1 MTEAFKYMNM
11 RVMKNKV
18 AVQNSPIFLLPLLL
32 FIVSRC
38 VLIVF
43 TVCTR
48 SVHGLFPYHLRFTSG
63 DTLFFLWLA
72 LAEERGI

>member
-18 AVQNSPIFLLPLLL
+18 TVQNSPIFLLPLLL

-48 SVHGLFPYHLRFTSG
+48 SVPVSSPVHF
-63 DTLFFLWLA
+63 W
-72 LAEERGI
+72 

>member
-18 AVQNSPIFLLPLLL
+18 VVQNSPIFLLPLLL

-43 TVCTR
+43 TVCTW
-48 SVHGLFPYHLRFTSG
+48 SVPVSSPVHF
-63 DTLFFLWLA
+63 W
-72 LAEERGI
+72 

>member
-38 VLIVF
+38 AFLKKVD
-43 TVCTR
+43 
-48 SVHGLFPYHLRFTSG
+48 SVITN
-63 DTLFFLWLA
+63 
-72 LAEERGI
+72 